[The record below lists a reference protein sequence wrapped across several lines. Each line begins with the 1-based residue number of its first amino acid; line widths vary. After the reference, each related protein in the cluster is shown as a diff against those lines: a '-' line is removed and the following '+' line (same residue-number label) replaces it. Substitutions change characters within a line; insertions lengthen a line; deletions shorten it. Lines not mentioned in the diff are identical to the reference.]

1 MHQASDCTTKA
12 LSPTDLDVS
21 LREYE
26 QQEVIIL
33 HQQQVFSKEI
43 DHLRDGNTGDKKS
56 LSRRSG
62 KYNLNLYID
71 EKGLLRVWETLKK
84 SGLHLNDVHL
94 VLLGKDCNI
103 PRLTVQWC
111 CKKVAHGGRGLT
123 INEIRSNGFW
133 IVRSNTTVRSLIG
146 KCVKFQL
153 LRGKLDK
160 QKMVDLPNDR
170 TLDEPPFTNSRLDV
184 FNTFLIKEGKNEL
197 KRYGTLFTCLASRAL
212 HIECTCSMDTD
223 SLIQALQRFIARR
236 GNVRVWRSD
245 NGSNFVGAQKELGK
259 AIKEIGHQKIQ
270 YFCQNIW
277 FRLHHLAQK
286 PTSIQLHGRC
296 LRETGPVST
305 DHSVFSLNT
314 HGRSLNDKSLRTLRA
329 ENEAILNSRTLTVDT
344 LGEV

>member
-1 MHQASDCTTKA
+1 
-12 LSPTDLDVS
+12 
-21 LREYE
+21 
-26 QQEVIIL
+26 
-33 HQQQVFSKEI
+33 
-43 DHLRDGNTGDKKS
+43 
-56 LSRRSG
+56 
-62 KYNLNLYID
+62 
-71 EKGLLRVWETLKK
+71 
-84 SGLHLNDVHL
+84 
-94 VLLGKDCNI
+94 
-103 PRLTVQWC
+103 
-111 CKKVAHGGRGLT
+111 
-123 INEIRSNGFW
+123 
-133 IVRSNTTVRSLIG
+133 
-146 KCVKFQL
+146 
-153 LRGKLDK
+153 
-160 QKMVDLPNDR
+160 MVDLPNGR